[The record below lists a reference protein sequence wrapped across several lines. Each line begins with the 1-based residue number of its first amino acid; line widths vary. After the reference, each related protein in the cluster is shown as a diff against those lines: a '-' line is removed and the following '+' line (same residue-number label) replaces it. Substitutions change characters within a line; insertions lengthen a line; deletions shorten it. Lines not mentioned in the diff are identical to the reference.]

1 MAENNNIPQG
11 ANKYSVYAQRNVES
25 TQVDWNKIAGELTKG
40 AEAIRDER
48 QGRKDA
54 IDLETQNSMEQLSKV
69 EGTNNQDAAS
79 LLINGSSMSVEALR
93 VQTDMLKRG
102 LIKPKDY
109 KLFMQQQK
117 TGYANL
123 NTAVKGWDKW
133 ATEANERLKTA
144 EGTLGPKAGGLEIYQ
159 NNLTSALGNLKNKKL
174 WSNPINGQL
183 QLVTMGKD
191 KGGSYNV
198 MPDYYKNKAAY
209 QNPNTM
215 NDLMK
220 YQQDRFDLKN
230 ATKGITSKVGQIIK
244 AFVSGPEYNILTG
257 GGAIKTVSDF
267 RQFGEFGSD
276 LKGNKITYDQWKEKQ
291 IDTITGRIGDE
302 SNENAGQIL
311 FNSGGYKYAQTI
323 EEFREDNPNL
333 DESYW
338 IETDNSGSRPEIKL
352 SDKQMKEA
360 RSLADTEI
368 ESQIAHVE
376 TLTKGSPGQQKQQ
389 PTNAANAANARN
401 TQLIGFMDD
410 TNALASDDESTFEA
424 TANDRIIALNSKIT
438 NKDERIDNIKR
449 DNKQIVFE
457 LANGAKIPIER
468 LEDDGTPRA
477 IRDVVKDM
485 YRLVAPTS
493 EQNSYKEAA
502 LLYEKEPGGGF
513 RDADREMT
521 DIEKTVLISE
531 QKAVSELKS
540 KNITP
545 TINDPKNP
553 KKQITN
559 PNYEK
564 ELKNEI
570 IEQTKG
576 VSQAE
581 KNQIKKRVLKNITGS
596 KYSALPPLP
605 RIVQPTKG
613 IVSVFN
619 AQGKPEKMSGTEVIE
634 DKIGNR
640 LDGLGG
646 MSLSGDDSA
655 EVNKAL
661 SDVMN
666 GYLPKGIEGGAKV
679 EFAEDKMDKIT
690 DPNNDKLKIDNP
702 NFGKWS
708 LAISYFDRSGTQQTL
723 PIQYPEVGDLIGS
736 GGATPSELNTMIHE
750 AAEKISIE
758 ESERLVNRN
767 QRSTSKNR
775 IKFN

>member
-133 ATEANERLKTA
+133 ATEAKERLKTA

-244 AFVSGPEYNILTG
+244 AFVSGPKYNVLTG

-302 SNENAGQIL
+302 SNENAAQVL

-389 PTNAANAANARN
+389 
-401 TQLIGFMDD
+401 D
-410 TNALASDDESTFEA
+410 
-424 TANDRIIALNSKIT
+424 TANTTR
-438 NKDERIDNIKR
+438 
-449 DNKQIVFE
+449 
-457 LANGAKIPIER
+457 
-468 LEDDGTPRA
+468 
-477 IRDVVKDM
+477 VK
-485 YRLVAPTS
+485 
-493 EQNSYKEAA
+493 
-502 LLYEKEPGGGF
+502 EKEDKNKAYFG
-513 RDADREMT
+513 
-521 DIEKTVLISE
+521 DINTVITGLGTE
-531 QKAVSELKS
+531 GAAVSEDRITDMNQRFLDSKNSTDKNTKINSIERGANEIVIDKTVRGVNKPVTVDKFFRDPKTDELDLKRPLTSKDIARKIYRELIPRAATKDMSFDDFYDAALKS
-540 KNITP
+540 GMDFTPKEIEDADGNMIPNPEYGGDEAFSTKTQIEKISNYNSDDFTDLNQTKSLSLEFKAIPSEDDNQEKAAPVVLKAFNKGLDKVQRAYGSSLAITVDSNDEWGGEN
-545 TINDPKNP
+545 TITVKYKDPVTEKIVPHTFKYNDDNTKLQSEVDA
-553 KKQITN
+553 KI
-559 PNYEK
+559 
-564 ELKNEI
+564 NEI
-570 IEQTKG
+570 IDAYNTSRASGE
-576 VSQAE
+576 
-581 KNQIKKRVLKNITGS
+581 N
-596 KYSALPPLP
+596 
-605 RIVQPTKG
+605 
-613 IVSVFN
+613 
-619 AQGKPEKMSGTEVIE
+619 KPV
-634 DKIGNR
+634 
-640 LDGLGG
+640 
-646 MSLSGDDSA
+646 
-655 EVNKAL
+655 
-661 SDVMN
+661 
-666 GYLPKGIEGGAKV
+666 
-679 EFAEDKMDKIT
+679 
-690 DPNNDKLKIDNP
+690 
-702 NFGKWS
+702 
-708 LAISYFDRSGTQQTL
+708 
-723 PIQYPEVGDLIGS
+723 GS
-736 GGATPSELNTMIHE
+736 GASGKVDAFGNVI
-750 AAEKISIE
+750 
-758 ESERLVNRN
+758 
-767 QRSTSKNR
+767 Q
-775 IKFN
+775 

>member
-133 ATEANERLKTA
+133 ATEAKERLKTA

-244 AFVSGPEYNILTG
+244 AFVSGPKYNVLTG

-302 SNENAGQIL
+302 SNENAAQVL

-360 RSLADTEI
+360 RSLANTEI

-376 TLTKGSPGQQKQQ
+376 GLTKGSPGQQKQQ
-389 PTNAANAANARN
+389 
-401 TQLIGFMDD
+401 D
-410 TNALASDDESTFEA
+410 
-424 TANDRIIALNSKIT
+424 TANTTR
-438 NKDERIDNIKR
+438 
-449 DNKQIVFE
+449 
-457 LANGAKIPIER
+457 
-468 LEDDGTPRA
+468 
-477 IRDVVKDM
+477 VK
-485 YRLVAPTS
+485 
-493 EQNSYKEAA
+493 
-502 LLYEKEPGGGF
+502 EKEDKNKAYFG
-513 RDADREMT
+513 
-521 DIEKTVLISE
+521 DINTVITGLGTE
-531 QKAVSELKS
+531 GAAVSEDRITDMNQRFLDSKNSTDKNTKINSIERSANEIVINKTVRGVNKPITIDKFFRDPKTDELDLKRPLTSKDIARKIYRELIPRAATKDMSFDDFYDAALKS
-540 KNITP
+540 GMDFTPKEIEDADGNMIPNPEYGGDEAFSTKTQIEKISNYNSDDFTDLNQTKSLSLEFKAIPSEDDNQEKAAPVVLKAFNKGLDKVQRAYGSSLAITVDSNDEWGGEN
-545 TINDPKNP
+545 TITVKYKDPVTEKIVPHTFKYNDDNTKLQSEVDA
-553 KKQITN
+553 KI
-559 PNYEK
+559 
-564 ELKNEI
+564 NEI
-570 IEQTKG
+570 IDAYNTSRASGE
-576 VSQAE
+576 
-581 KNQIKKRVLKNITGS
+581 N
-596 KYSALPPLP
+596 
-605 RIVQPTKG
+605 
-613 IVSVFN
+613 
-619 AQGKPEKMSGTEVIE
+619 KPV
-634 DKIGNR
+634 
-640 LDGLGG
+640 
-646 MSLSGDDSA
+646 
-655 EVNKAL
+655 
-661 SDVMN
+661 
-666 GYLPKGIEGGAKV
+666 
-679 EFAEDKMDKIT
+679 
-690 DPNNDKLKIDNP
+690 
-702 NFGKWS
+702 
-708 LAISYFDRSGTQQTL
+708 
-723 PIQYPEVGDLIGS
+723 GS
-736 GGATPSELNTMIHE
+736 GASGKVDAFGNVI
-750 AAEKISIE
+750 
-758 ESERLVNRN
+758 
-767 QRSTSKNR
+767 Q
-775 IKFN
+775 

>member
-54 IDLETQNSMEQLSKV
+54 IDTETQNSMEQLSKV
-69 EGTNNQDAAS
+69 EGANNQDAAS

-133 ATEANERLKTA
+133 ATEAKERLKTA

-291 IDTITGRIGDE
+291 IDTITGRIGDK
-302 SNENAGQIL
+302 SNENAAQIL
-311 FNSGGYKYAQTI
+311 FNSGGYKYAQTSDEYFENNSVFDENGKEI
-323 EEFREDNPNL
+323 EKADL
-333 DESYW
+333 KYW
-338 IETDNSGSRPEIKL
+338 IKTDNSGSRPEIKL

-360 RSLADTEI
+360 RSLANTEI
-368 ESQIAHVE
+368 ESQISHVE
-376 TLTKGSPGQQKQQ
+376 GLTKGASGQQKQQ
-389 PTNAANAANARN
+389 
-401 TQLIGFMDD
+401 D
-410 TNALASDDESTFEA
+410 
-424 TANDRIIALNSKIT
+424 TANTTRVKGEEDRNKAYFGDINTVIT
-438 NKDERIDNIKR
+438 GLGTE
-449 DNKQIVFE
+449 
-457 LANGAKIPIER
+457 GA
-468 LEDDGTPRA
+468 
-477 IRDVVKDM
+477 
-485 YRLVAPTS
+485 
-493 EQNSYKEAA
+493 
-502 LLYEKEPGGGF
+502 
-513 RDADREMT
+513 
-521 DIEKTVLISE
+521 
-531 QKAVSELKS
+531 AVSEDRITDMNQRFLNSTNSTDKNTKINSIERGANEIVIDKTVRGVNKPVTVDKFFRDPKTDELDLKRPLTSKDIARKIYRELIPRAATKDMSFDEFYDAALKS
-540 KNITP
+540 GMDFTPKEIEDADGNMIPNPEYGGDEAFSTKTQIEKISNYNSDNFTDLNQTKSIALEFKGLVDADGDPGYRDNFVDAAPVVKKAFSQGLKNVEKAYGSSLDVVVSY
-545 TINDPKNP
+545 NDVVASGD
-553 KKQITN
+553 
-559 PNYEK
+559 
-564 ELKNEI
+564 NEI
-570 IEQTKG
+570 IYSYKDPVTGKKVSDKFIYNDDNTKLQSEVDSKINEIIDAYNTSRASG
-576 VSQAE
+576 EKKPVVSGSTEE
-581 KNQIKKRVLKNITGS
+581 KPDMG
-596 KYSALPPLP
+596 
-605 RIVQPTKG
+605 
-613 IVSVFN
+613 
-619 AQGKPEKMSGTEVIE
+619 
-634 DKIGNR
+634 
-640 LDGLGG
+640 
-646 MSLSGDDSA
+646 
-655 EVNKAL
+655 
-661 SDVMN
+661 
-666 GYLPKGIEGGAKV
+666 
-679 EFAEDKMDKIT
+679 
-690 DPNNDKLKIDNP
+690 
-702 NFGKWS
+702 
-708 LAISYFDRSGTQQTL
+708 
-723 PIQYPEVGDLIGS
+723 
-736 GGATPSELNTMIHE
+736 
-750 AAEKISIE
+750 
-758 ESERLVNRN
+758 
-767 QRSTSKNR
+767 
-775 IKFN
+775 

>member
-48 QGRKDA
+48 QVRKDA
-54 IDLETQNSMEQLSKV
+54 IDTETQNSMEQLSKV
-69 EGTNNQDAAS
+69 EGANNQDAAS

-133 ATEANERLKTA
+133 ATEAKERLKTA

-244 AFVSGPEYNILTG
+244 AFVSGPKYNVLTG

-302 SNENAGQIL
+302 SNENAAQVL

-376 TLTKGSPGQQKQQ
+376 GLTKGSPGQQKQQ
-389 PTNAANAANARN
+389 
-401 TQLIGFMDD
+401 D
-410 TNALASDDESTFEA
+410 
-424 TANDRIIALNSKIT
+424 TANTTR
-438 NKDERIDNIKR
+438 
-449 DNKQIVFE
+449 
-457 LANGAKIPIER
+457 
-468 LEDDGTPRA
+468 
-477 IRDVVKDM
+477 VK
-485 YRLVAPTS
+485 
-493 EQNSYKEAA
+493 
-502 LLYEKEPGGGF
+502 EKEDKNKAYFG
-513 RDADREMT
+513 
-521 DIEKTVLISE
+521 DINTVITGLGTE
-531 QKAVSELKS
+531 GAAVSEDRITDMNQRFLDSKNSTDKNTKINSIERGANEIVIDKTVRGVNKPVTVDKFFRDPKTDELDLKRPLTSKDIARKIYRELIPRAATKDMSFDDFYDAALKS
-540 KNITP
+540 GMDFTPKEIEDADGNMIPNPEYGGDESFSTKTQIEKISLYSSDDFTDLNQTKSLSLEFKAIPSEDDNQEKAAPVVLKAFNKGLDKVQRAYGSSLAITVDSNDEWGGEN
-545 TINDPKNP
+545 TITVKYKDPVTEKIVPHTFKYNDDNTKLQSEVDA
-553 KKQITN
+553 KI
-559 PNYEK
+559 
-564 ELKNEI
+564 NEI
-570 IEQTKG
+570 IDAYNTSRASGE
-576 VSQAE
+576 
-581 KNQIKKRVLKNITGS
+581 N
-596 KYSALPPLP
+596 
-605 RIVQPTKG
+605 
-613 IVSVFN
+613 
-619 AQGKPEKMSGTEVIE
+619 KPV
-634 DKIGNR
+634 
-640 LDGLGG
+640 
-646 MSLSGDDSA
+646 
-655 EVNKAL
+655 
-661 SDVMN
+661 
-666 GYLPKGIEGGAKV
+666 
-679 EFAEDKMDKIT
+679 
-690 DPNNDKLKIDNP
+690 
-702 NFGKWS
+702 
-708 LAISYFDRSGTQQTL
+708 
-723 PIQYPEVGDLIGS
+723 GS
-736 GGATPSELNTMIHE
+736 GASGKVDAFGNVI
-750 AAEKISIE
+750 
-758 ESERLVNRN
+758 
-767 QRSTSKNR
+767 Q
-775 IKFN
+775 

>member
-48 QGRKDA
+48 QVRKDA
-54 IDLETQNSMEQLSKV
+54 IDTETQNSMEQLSKV
-69 EGTNNQDAAS
+69 EGANNQDAAS

-360 RSLADTEI
+360 RSLANTEI

-376 TLTKGSPGQQKQQ
+376 GLTKGSPGQQKQQ
-389 PTNAANAANARN
+389 
-401 TQLIGFMDD
+401 D
-410 TNALASDDESTFEA
+410 
-424 TANDRIIALNSKIT
+424 TANTTR
-438 NKDERIDNIKR
+438 
-449 DNKQIVFE
+449 
-457 LANGAKIPIER
+457 
-468 LEDDGTPRA
+468 
-477 IRDVVKDM
+477 VK
-485 YRLVAPTS
+485 
-493 EQNSYKEAA
+493 
-502 LLYEKEPGGGF
+502 EKEDKNKAYFG
-513 RDADREMT
+513 
-521 DIEKTVLISE
+521 DINTVITGLGTE
-531 QKAVSELKS
+531 GAAVSEDRITDMNQRFLDSKNSTDKNTKINSIERGANEIVIDKTVRGVNKPVTVDKFFRDPKTDELDLKRPLTSKDIARKIYRELIPRAATKDMSFDDFYDAALKS
-540 KNITP
+540 GMDFTPKEIEDADGNMIPNPEYGGDEAFSTKTQIEKISLYSSDDFTDLNQTKSLSLEFQAIPSEDDNQEKAAPVVLKAFNKGLDKVQRAYGSSLAITVDSNDEWGGEN
-545 TINDPKNP
+545 TITVKYKDPVTGKVVPHTFKYNDDNTKLQSEVDA
-553 KKQITN
+553 KI
-559 PNYEK
+559 
-564 ELKNEI
+564 NEI
-570 IEQTKG
+570 IDAYNTSRASGE
-576 VSQAE
+576 
-581 KNQIKKRVLKNITGS
+581 N
-596 KYSALPPLP
+596 
-605 RIVQPTKG
+605 
-613 IVSVFN
+613 
-619 AQGKPEKMSGTEVIE
+619 KPV
-634 DKIGNR
+634 
-640 LDGLGG
+640 
-646 MSLSGDDSA
+646 
-655 EVNKAL
+655 
-661 SDVMN
+661 
-666 GYLPKGIEGGAKV
+666 
-679 EFAEDKMDKIT
+679 
-690 DPNNDKLKIDNP
+690 
-702 NFGKWS
+702 
-708 LAISYFDRSGTQQTL
+708 
-723 PIQYPEVGDLIGS
+723 GS
-736 GGATPSELNTMIHE
+736 GASGKVDAFGNVI
-750 AAEKISIE
+750 
-758 ESERLVNRN
+758 
-767 QRSTSKNR
+767 Q
-775 IKFN
+775 

>member
-244 AFVSGPEYNILTG
+244 AFVSGPKYNVLTG
-257 GGAIKTVSDF
+257 AGAIKTVSDF

-389 PTNAANAANARN
+389 
-401 TQLIGFMDD
+401 D
-410 TNALASDDESTFEA
+410 
-424 TANDRIIALNSKIT
+424 TANTTRAKKEEDKNKAYFGDINTVIT
-438 NKDERIDNIKR
+438 GLGTE
-449 DNKQIVFE
+449 
-457 LANGAKIPIER
+457 GA
-468 LEDDGTPRA
+468 
-477 IRDVVKDM
+477 
-485 YRLVAPTS
+485 
-493 EQNSYKEAA
+493 
-502 LLYEKEPGGGF
+502 
-513 RDADREMT
+513 
-521 DIEKTVLISE
+521 
-531 QKAVSELKS
+531 AVSEDRITDMNQRFLDSKNSTDKNTKINSIERGANEIVIDKTVRGVNKPVTVDKFFRDPKTDELDLKRPLTSKDIARKIYRELIPRAATKDMSFDDFYDAALKS
-540 KNITP
+540 GMDFTPKEIEDADGNMIPNPEYGGDEAFSTKTQIEKISLYSSDDFTDLNQTKSLSLEFQAIPSEDDNQEKAAPVVLKAFNKGLDKVQRAYGSSLAITVDSNDEWGGEN
-545 TINDPKNP
+545 TITVKYKDPVTGKVVDHTFKYNDDNTKLQSEVDA
-553 KKQITN
+553 KI
-559 PNYEK
+559 
-564 ELKNEI
+564 NEI
-570 IEQTKG
+570 IDAYNT
-576 VSQAE
+576 SRA
-581 KNQIKKRVLKNITGS
+581 
-596 KYSALPPLP
+596 
-605 RIVQPTKG
+605 
-613 IVSVFN
+613 
-619 AQGKPEKMSGTEVIE
+619 SGE
-634 DKIGNR
+634 DKPVV
-640 LDGLGG
+640 
-646 MSLSGDDSA
+646 S
-655 EVNKAL
+655 E
-661 SDVMN
+661 
-666 GYLPKGIEGGAKV
+666 ET
-679 EFAEDKMDKIT
+679 EDKPDM
-690 DPNNDKLKIDNP
+690 
-702 NFGKWS
+702 G
-708 LAISYFDRSGTQQTL
+708 
-723 PIQYPEVGDLIGS
+723 
-736 GGATPSELNTMIHE
+736 
-750 AAEKISIE
+750 
-758 ESERLVNRN
+758 
-767 QRSTSKNR
+767 
-775 IKFN
+775 

>member
-54 IDLETQNSMEQLSKV
+54 IDTETQNSMEQLSKV

-133 ATEANERLKTA
+133 ATEAKERLKTA

-244 AFVSGPEYNILTG
+244 AFVSGPKYNVLTG

-302 SNENAGQIL
+302 SNENAAQVL

-360 RSLADTEI
+360 RSLANTEI

-376 TLTKGSPGQQKQQ
+376 GLTKGSPGQQKQQ
-389 PTNAANAANARN
+389 
-401 TQLIGFMDD
+401 D
-410 TNALASDDESTFEA
+410 
-424 TANDRIIALNSKIT
+424 TANTTR
-438 NKDERIDNIKR
+438 
-449 DNKQIVFE
+449 
-457 LANGAKIPIER
+457 
-468 LEDDGTPRA
+468 
-477 IRDVVKDM
+477 VK
-485 YRLVAPTS
+485 
-493 EQNSYKEAA
+493 
-502 LLYEKEPGGGF
+502 EKEDKNKAYFG
-513 RDADREMT
+513 
-521 DIEKTVLISE
+521 DINTVITGLGTE
-531 QKAVSELKS
+531 GAAVSEDRITDMNQRFLDSKNSTDKNTKINSIERGANEIVIDKTVRGVNKPVTVDKFFRDPKTDELDLKRPLTSKDIARKIYRELIPRAATKDMSFDDFYDAALKS
-540 KNITP
+540 GMDFTPKEIEDADGNMIPNPEYGGDEAFSTKTQIEKISNYNSDDFTDLNQTKSLSLEFKAIPSEDDNQEKAAPVVLKAFNKGLDKVQRAYGSSLAITVDSNDEWGGEN
-545 TINDPKNP
+545 TITVKYKDPVTEKIVPHTFKYNDDNTKLQSEVDA
-553 KKQITN
+553 KI
-559 PNYEK
+559 
-564 ELKNEI
+564 NEI
-570 IEQTKG
+570 IDAYNTSRASGE
-576 VSQAE
+576 
-581 KNQIKKRVLKNITGS
+581 N
-596 KYSALPPLP
+596 
-605 RIVQPTKG
+605 
-613 IVSVFN
+613 
-619 AQGKPEKMSGTEVIE
+619 KPV
-634 DKIGNR
+634 
-640 LDGLGG
+640 
-646 MSLSGDDSA
+646 
-655 EVNKAL
+655 
-661 SDVMN
+661 
-666 GYLPKGIEGGAKV
+666 
-679 EFAEDKMDKIT
+679 
-690 DPNNDKLKIDNP
+690 
-702 NFGKWS
+702 
-708 LAISYFDRSGTQQTL
+708 
-723 PIQYPEVGDLIGS
+723 GS
-736 GGATPSELNTMIHE
+736 GASGKVDAFGNVI
-750 AAEKISIE
+750 
-758 ESERLVNRN
+758 
-767 QRSTSKNR
+767 Q
-775 IKFN
+775 

>member
-133 ATEANERLKTA
+133 ATEAKERLKTA

-244 AFVSGPEYNILTG
+244 AFVSGPKYNVLTG

-302 SNENAGQIL
+302 SNENAAQVL

-360 RSLADTEI
+360 RSLANTEI

-376 TLTKGSPGQQKQQ
+376 GLTKGSPGQQKQQ
-389 PTNAANAANARN
+389 
-401 TQLIGFMDD
+401 D
-410 TNALASDDESTFEA
+410 
-424 TANDRIIALNSKIT
+424 TANTTR
-438 NKDERIDNIKR
+438 
-449 DNKQIVFE
+449 
-457 LANGAKIPIER
+457 
-468 LEDDGTPRA
+468 
-477 IRDVVKDM
+477 VK
-485 YRLVAPTS
+485 
-493 EQNSYKEAA
+493 
-502 LLYEKEPGGGF
+502 EKEDKNKAYFG
-513 RDADREMT
+513 
-521 DIEKTVLISE
+521 DINTVITGLGTE
-531 QKAVSELKS
+531 GAAVSEDRITDMNQRFLDSKNSTDKNTKINSIERGANEIVIDKTVRGVNKPVTVDKFFRDPKTDELDLKRPLTSKDIARKIYRELIPRAATKDMSFDDFYDAALKS
-540 KNITP
+540 GMDFTPKEIEDADGNMIPNPEYGGDEAFSTKTQIEKISNYNSDDFTDLNQTKSLSLEFKAIPSEDDNQEKAAPVVLKAFNKGLDKVQRAYGSSLAITVDSNDEWGGEN
-545 TINDPKNP
+545 TITVKYKDPVTEKIVPHTFKYNDDNTKLQSEVDA
-553 KKQITN
+553 KI
-559 PNYEK
+559 
-564 ELKNEI
+564 NEI
-570 IEQTKG
+570 IDAYNTSRASGE
-576 VSQAE
+576 
-581 KNQIKKRVLKNITGS
+581 N
-596 KYSALPPLP
+596 
-605 RIVQPTKG
+605 
-613 IVSVFN
+613 
-619 AQGKPEKMSGTEVIE
+619 KPV
-634 DKIGNR
+634 
-640 LDGLGG
+640 
-646 MSLSGDDSA
+646 
-655 EVNKAL
+655 
-661 SDVMN
+661 
-666 GYLPKGIEGGAKV
+666 
-679 EFAEDKMDKIT
+679 
-690 DPNNDKLKIDNP
+690 
-702 NFGKWS
+702 
-708 LAISYFDRSGTQQTL
+708 
-723 PIQYPEVGDLIGS
+723 GS
-736 GGATPSELNTMIHE
+736 GASGKVDAFGNVI
-750 AAEKISIE
+750 
-758 ESERLVNRN
+758 
-767 QRSTSKNR
+767 Q
-775 IKFN
+775 